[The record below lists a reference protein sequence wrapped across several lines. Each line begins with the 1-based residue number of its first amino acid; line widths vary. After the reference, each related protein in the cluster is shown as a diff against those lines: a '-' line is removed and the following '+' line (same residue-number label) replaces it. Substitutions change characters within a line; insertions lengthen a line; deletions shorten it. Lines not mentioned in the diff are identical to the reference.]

1 MLSLCVIVKF
11 PRFPIHKISITL
23 LLLLYQY
30 VMDGAMPIH
39 LQIYIEI

>member
-23 LLLLYQY
+23 LLLYQY